1 MNSKFQEEIFLSDN
15 EGASMTGLSQAFR
28 LEDMIEKGSDIQVMN
43 IFAKTGPIPTT
54 IEPTLGSQETH
65 HTIVI
70 NAQVND
76 YPELVLRVIP
86 AINLEVL
93 DYTYSAELDMV

>member
-1 MNSKFQEEIFLSDN
+1 MNSNFQEEIFLSDN
-15 EGASMTGLSQAFR
+15 EGASRTGLSQAFR
-28 LEDMIEKGSDIQVMN
+28 LEDIVEKGADIQVMN
-43 IFAKTGPIPTT
+43 IFPKTGPIPTP

-70 NAQVND
+70 YAQVND
-76 YPELVLRVIP
+76 YPELVLRANP
-86 AINLEVL
+86 AINPEVL